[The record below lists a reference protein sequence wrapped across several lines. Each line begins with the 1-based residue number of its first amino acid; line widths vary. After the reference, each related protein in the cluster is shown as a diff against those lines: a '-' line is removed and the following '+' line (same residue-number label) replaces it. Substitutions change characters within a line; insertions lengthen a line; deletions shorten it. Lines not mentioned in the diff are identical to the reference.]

1 MTGYL
6 TQTLGEWMVKYGEGK
21 DEKIYPL
28 CPESQE
34 WVKKPETQKFLK
46 ENTEVV
52 FDFIVK
58 GEYCETKEEIIKN
71 YLAKIKQVEHS
82 SL

>member
-6 TQTLGEWMVKYGEGK
+6 TNVNGEWMVRHDVDDKV
-21 DEKIYPL
+21 YPL
-28 CPESQE
+28 CSTSELWAQKES
-34 WVKKPETQKFLK
+34 TQKFLK
-46 ENTEVV
+46 ENIEVI

-71 YLAKIKQVEHS
+71 YFAKIKQVEHTS
-82 SL
+82 I